1 MRTRASILGLF
12 TAASLSLVAAAPPAA
27 ATAIRSMPT
36 IEPSGLIAV
45 AQSKSSSSKSTSSKS
60 SSSKS
65 SSKTQ
70 VAKKPAAT
78 HAVRTY
84 RRKDETVVGGHRQG
98 NPDGI
103 KANNLKPT
111 G

>member
-12 TAASLSLVAAAPPAA
+12 TAASLSLVLTATPAA
-27 ATAIRSMPT
+27 ATAIRIMPT

-45 AQSKSSSSKSTSSKS
+45 AQSKSTSSKSTSSKS
-60 SSSKS
+60 SA
-65 SSKTQ
+65 KTQ

-84 RRKDETVVGGHRQG
+84 RRKDGTVVGGHRQG